1 MSHLSIRWV
10 DGAPY
15 VRLEEMAAV
24 VVEAQN
30 EVARQIY
37 KVKDE
42 DEKRVQQIEKRQR
55 ELQAIHAQ
63 SQAVDS
69 VFHNHK
75 AIGGVV
81 SSDVPIGLSGNQI
94 AVQDQQPARRLYPD
108 D

>member
-1 MSHLSIRWV
+1 MSHLSVRWI

-15 VRLEEMAAV
+15 VRLEEMAAF

-63 SQAVDS
+63 A
-69 VFHNHK
+69 NT
-75 AIGGVV
+75 IG
-81 SSDVPIGLSGNQI
+81 SNVPIGLSGNQI
-94 AVQDQQPARRLYPD
+94 AVQG
-108 D
+108 